1 MFTFLTKYDSYA
13 LVELL
18 VVTSDLMS
26 PQRVWKN
33 AYGYLLVYIAYYWIY
48 MRTSVKL
55 KESEKDQICIAG
67 MLLTSPGL
75 FELENSQG
83 KEFSVTGLMSV
94 VP

>member
-1 MFTFLTKYDSYA
+1 
-13 LVELL
+13 
-18 VVTSDLMS
+18 
-26 PQRVWKN
+26 
-33 AYGYLLVYIAYYWIY
+33 